1 MPSRRD
7 FDVIEFKQWMGY
19 LGVLD
24 VIDGG
29 ADFYYWLLGTKIV
42 SLYGYETTGKHVS
55 VLPEVVRDA
64 VLKEYRRLTECRAP
78 VCIKCR
84 HVIPARHYLSLIHI

>member
-1 MPSRRD
+1 MSNLSAINHPQLLNLNDLWAEKCLERSMPSRRD
-7 FDVIEFKQWMGY
+7 FDVIEFKQWMGN

-42 SLYGYETTGKHVS
+42 SLYG
-55 VLPEVVRDA
+55 
-64 VLKEYRRLTECRAP
+64 
-78 VCIKCR
+78 
-84 HVIPARHYLSLIHI
+84 